1 LAGEEKIMANRN
13 FDVELHHVTRVE
25 GHGNIYVNVKNGTLE
40 RCEWNISEAPRFF
53 EAMVLGRNWS
63 ELHHITSRICGICSI
78 GHTLASLKATEAAMG
93 ITISDQD
100 LKLRKLA
107 LHAEN
112 MQSHILHVG
121 FLALPDLLGVGSVIP
136 LASSN
141 PEEVKTVLRL
151 HRLANEMSTMVCGR
165 TTHPQRLIPGGFS
178 KIPSM
183 KELSELRERLKASV
197 PDLQAVA
204 KLLKS
209 LVPKIPDFVRET
221 EFIALISPNEYALY
235 DGKIGSTDTDSAPV
249 REYLSFTNEYIVPQ
263 STAKRAK
270 HKRQSYMVGALARLN
285 INYDKLS
292 PLAKKTAE
300 MFDLKP
306 VCHNPF
312 MNNIAQLVEV
322 VHSVEDSIKLINE
335 LEAAGL
341 KSQPDYNSPKIKV
354 KGGQGV
360 GGVEVPRGILFHDY
374 TYSNDGICTK
384 ANCVIPTNQNH
395 GNIELDMKALVPKI
409 MDKTQKEI
417 ELTLEMLVRAYDP
430 CISCSTH
437 CVKVH
442 FV

>member
-1 LAGEEKIMANRN
+1 MANKN
-13 FDVELHHVTRVE
+13 FDVEVHHVTRVE
-25 GHGNIYVNVKNGTLE
+25 GHGNIYVNVRNGTLE

-78 GHTLASLKATEAAMG
+78 GHTLASLRATEAAMG

-112 MQSHILHVG
+112 LQSHLLHVG
-121 FLALPDLLGVGSVIP
+121 FLVLPDLMGVGSVIP

-151 HRLANEMSTMVCGR
+151 HRLANEMSDMICGR

-183 KELSELRERLKASV
+183 KELRGLRERLKASV

-209 LVPKIPDFVRET
+209 LAPKIPDFVRET
-221 EFIALISPNEYALY
+221 EFIALTSPNEYALY
-235 DGKIGSTDTDSAPV
+235 DGKIGSTDADAAPA

-270 HKRQSYMVGALARLN
+270 HKRESYMVGALARLN

-300 MFDLKP
+300 MFNLKP

-341 KSQPDYNSPKIKV
+341 KSQPDYNSPDIKV
-354 KGGQGV
+354 KAGQGV

-374 TYSNDGICTK
+374 TYNTNGICTK

-395 GNIELDMKALVPKI
+395 GNIELDLKALVPKI